1 MYELIMHIQHF
12 FQTNKNKMLQLINE
26 LNRPK
31 QVHVEHMC
39 SNAVAMI
46 KNMTETDIAN
56 FELKD
61 KSGSTNNRK
70 LKEELTGD
78 LDGEGWPN
86 WLSIGDRRLLQ
97 GSTGVN
103 ADATVAADGSG
114 DFTTVAAAVAAA
126 PEKSNK
132 RYVIH
137 IKAGVYRENVE
148 VSKKKKNIMFLGDGR
163 GKTIIT
169 GKRNVVDGSTTF
181 HSATVGMYSPPESK

>member
-1 MYELIMHIQHF
+1 MYELIMHTYINF
-12 FQTNKNKMLQLINE
+12 FKRIKTKCKSLL
-26 LNRPK
+26 LNRCE

-39 SNAVAMI
+39 SNALAMI

-61 KSGSTNNRK
+61 KSSSTNNRK
-70 LKEELTGD
+70 LKELTGD

-97 GSTGVN
+97 ESTGVN

-114 DFTTVAAAVAAA
+114 DFTTVVAAVEAA

-181 HSATVGMYSPPESK
+181 HSATVGILSL